1 MFKEYLKKRKQ
12 KKEKDRQKK
21 IQEAL
26 LRYYNFLYDNNLGS
40 KDNETLCNIFVDL
53 YINYTPGLYESP
65 DGTEQC
71 LERARKIM
79 LDGNLFKDTD
89 KKVANDIMKKRE
101 DENLLIIVVIVTFFF
116 LLIVSN

>member
-26 LRYYNFLYDNNLGS
+26 LRYFNFLYDRNLGS

-53 YINYTPGLYESP
+53 YINYTPGLYECL

-71 LERARKIM
+71 LARARKIM
-79 LDGNLFKDTD
+79 LDENLFKDTD
-89 KKVANDIMKKRE
+89 EKFVDDMRKLRN
-101 DENLLIIVVIVTFFF
+101 DENLVIYR
-116 LLIVSN
+116 

>member
-1 MFKEYLKKRKQ
+1 MFKEYLKKRRQ
-12 KKEKDRQKK
+12 KKEKERQQK
-21 IQEAL
+21 IHESVY
-26 LRYYNFLYDNNLGS
+26 RYYNFFFDKNLGD
-40 KDNETLCNIFVDL
+40 KDNETLCNLFVDL

-71 LERARKIM
+71 LARARKIM

-89 KKVANDIMKKRE
+89 KKVANNIMKKRE
-101 DENLLIIVVIVTFFF
+101 DENLLIIIVIVTFFF